1 MNAFNNER
9 YRRIGDEESPVR
21 GNAAAEGAARRTRAA
36 PAVHAQGPFAIEMMD
51 LGTPGHPQR
60 VRVGRQAGKR
70 EGVPLLLF
78 NGIGGNIELLAP
90 LAERM
95 PEREIVVF
103 DIPGVG
109 QSEMPRWPYRL
120 GGIARLAAR
129 ILDRFGIG
137 QVDVL
142 GVSWGGAAAQEFAY
156 TCHKRC
162 RRLILCATA
171 PGAVMIPASP
181 AVLWKMAT
189 PKRYMDEAYSRSV
202 SGDIYGGDF
211 RTNPALATE
220 LFRHVKYQ
228 SKLGYYLQLLA
239 VSGWTSIHW
248 LPGLRQPTLLMAG
261 ADDPLVRPINA
272 RLMHKL
278 IRNSELKVLDCGH
291 MFLLTRADES
301 VAAIREFLDRP

>member
-1 MNAFNNER
+1 MSTVTLQHLTAT
-9 YRRIGDEESPVR
+9 RRADKP
-21 GNAAAEGAARRTRAA
+21 AAHGVTRRTKSA
-36 PAVHAQGPFAIEMMD
+36 PVPGPFAIEMME
-51 LGTPGHPQR
+51 LGTPANPMR
-60 VRVGRQAGKR
+60 VRVGRKPGNRK
-70 EGVPLLLF
+70 GVPLLLF

-95 PEREIVVF
+95 PEREIVIF

-109 QSEMPRWPYRL
+109 QSDLPRWPYRL
-120 GGIARLAAR
+120 GGIARLAAK
-129 ILDRFGIG
+129 ILDRFDIAE
-137 QVDVL
+137 VDVL

-156 TCHKRC
+156 TCRNRC

-171 PGAVMIPASP
+171 AGVVMVPANPG
-181 AVLWKMAT
+181 VLWKMAT
-189 PKRYMDEAYSRSV
+189 PKRYMDAEYSRSI

-220 LFRHVKYQ
+220 LFRHVKYK

-239 VSGWTSIHW
+239 ASGWTSVHW

-261 ADDPLVRPINA
+261 ADDPLVPLVNA

-278 IRNSELKVLDCGH
+278 IQHSELKVFDCGH
-291 MFLLTRADES
+291 MFLMTRADES